1 MRTTPVTRI
10 DFIRGLMDAGLPYDH
25 AARAYS
31 SVMSTIANGIVN
43 GQKVGLGSIGCL
55 YPTVAPARQ
64 VRMTF
69 DRTGGKITRRTR
81 EFSLDSRLRF
91 KFRLFKKFSQ
101 THELKWFGETCS

>member
-1 MRTTPVTRI
+1 MKSTPITRI
-10 DFIRGLMDAGLPYDH
+10 DFIRGLMDAGLTYDH
-25 AARAYS
+25 ASRAYS

-55 YPTVAPARQ
+55 YPTVSPPRQ
-64 VRMTF
+64 VRMGF
-69 DRTGGKITRRTR
+69 DRTGGKVSLKTR

-91 KFRLFKKFSQ
+91 KFKLFKKFSE